1 MEIHIKLAFKRNHF
15 KEANKMISKEKIESC
30 LKTKILGRKI
40 HYYQVLSSTN
50 KLAKNLA
57 LHGASEG
64 TLVIAEKQTEGKGRL
79 NRKWFSPNGGL
90 WFSIILKP
98 KIKTFE
104 ASKLTFPISLAIA
117 ETIRKTF
124 NLNVEIKWP
133 NDILINNR
141 KVCGIL
147 TESVTKEKKLKFV
160 VVGIGLNVNINLK
173 EFPEN
178 LRCSATTLKE
188 ELKRNV
194 KLEHLLCELLFQIE
208 REYELFLNEDFRKIL
223 ERWKSFASFL
233 GKRIKILMNGKL
245 YEGIAE
251 DVDNEGKLVVKFLDG
266 TVRNF
271 VAGELKYNFI

>member
-223 ERWKSFASFL
+223 ERWKNFASFL

>member
-223 ERWKSFASFL
+223 ERWKNFASFL

-271 VAGELKYNFI
+271 VAGELKYNLI